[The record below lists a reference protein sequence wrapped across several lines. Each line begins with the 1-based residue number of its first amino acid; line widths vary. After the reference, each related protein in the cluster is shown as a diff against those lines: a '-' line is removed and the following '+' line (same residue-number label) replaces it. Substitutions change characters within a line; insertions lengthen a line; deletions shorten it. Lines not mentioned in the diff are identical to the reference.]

1 MRVAVILAAIALA
14 GCRGSF
20 EIGRARQ
27 EIITPLAA
35 GVTIIDN
42 NDEEV
47 IEPAAPPARDC
58 QARARFFRGTVAI
71 PCADI
76 GRATAP

>member
-1 MRVAVILAAIALA
+1 MRVAVIFAAIALA

-20 EIGRARQ
+20 ELGRARQ
-27 EIITPLAA
+27 EIITPPGATVIEK
-35 GVTIIDN
+35 G
-42 NDEEV
+42 DEEI
-47 IEPAAPPARDC
+47 IEPPAPPAADC

>member
-1 MRVAVILAAIALA
+1 MRVAVVFVAIALA

-27 EIITPLAA
+27 EIITPPAS
-35 GVTIIDN
+35 GVTIIEKG
-42 NDEEV
+42 DEEV
-47 IEPAAPPARDC
+47 IEPAPPARDC

>member
-1 MRVAVILAAIALA
+1 MKTAIVLAALLLA

-20 EIGRARQ
+20 EFGRFRQ
-27 EIITPLAA
+27 EVIAPPGA
-35 GVTIIDN
+35 TIIEKD
-42 NDEEV
+42 DEEI
-47 IEPAAPPARDC
+47 IESAAPARDC

-76 GRATAP
+76 GRTVAP

>member
-1 MRVAVILAAIALA
+1 MAVIFAAIALA

-27 EIITPLAA
+27 EIITPPAS
-35 GVTIIDN
+35 GVTIIEKD
-42 NDEEV
+42 DEEI

-71 PCADI
+71 PCSDI

>member
-1 MRVAVILAAIALA
+1 MRMAIVLAAVLLA
-14 GCRGSF
+14 GCKGTF
-20 EIGRARQ
+20 EIGRMRQ
-27 EIITPLAA
+27 KIVVPPGTTVIEK
-35 GVTIIDN
+35 D
-42 NDEEV
+42 DEEV
-47 IEPAAPPARDC
+47 IEPPALERDC